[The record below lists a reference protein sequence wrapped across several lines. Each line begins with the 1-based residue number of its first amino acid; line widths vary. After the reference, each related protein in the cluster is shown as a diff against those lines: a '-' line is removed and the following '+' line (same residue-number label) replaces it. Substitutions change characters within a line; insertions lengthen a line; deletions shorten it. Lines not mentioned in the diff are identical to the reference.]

1 MKHLTTLLV
10 LLMAGTLA
18 SAQAPTP
25 TLCDIPI
32 LTDSCKRHLKPFH
45 YNAINT
51 LHVSLKSIKQ
61 TPEVN
66 LPAQQGMIYRI
77 IVNIGAMPEGTEVSI
92 YNMPKGSKKRS
103 ALYTYNT
110 DSLKTSKVGHFDFP
124 EDANRY
130 GRIFV
135 EYTIP
140 EANPKLC
147 ATGCAVILSG
157 WETGNEANQ

>member
-1 MKHLTTLLV
+1 MKHLSTLLIS
-10 LLMAGTLA
+10 LAFAA
-18 SAQAPTP
+18 SAASQAPGA
-25 TLCDIPI
+25 CDIQV
-32 LTDSCKRHLKPFH
+32 LTDTCRGRLKPFH

-51 LHVSLKSIKQ
+51 LHINLKSIKQ

-66 LPAQQGMIYRI
+66 LIAMPGMIYRI
-77 IVNIGAMPEGTEVSI
+77 IVNISSMPEGTEVSV

-110 DSLKTSKVGHFDFP
+110 DSLKKSHAGSFDFT
-124 EDANRY
+124 EDANRC

-135 EYTIP
+135 DYTIP
-140 EANPKLC
+140 EASPKLC

-157 WETGNEANQ
+157 WESSDEQE